1 MVTSISSTTRSIS
14 FAALFTLLVCAAM
27 LTVAGCGGKLTR
39 EQSIERY
46 SEDLREAV
54 SSSVSD
60 ERRRDQML
68 SIVDQLKAVNLRFS
82 HETADFI
89 ENYRKLNADFDAT
102 RPAFDQL
109 FSDYSA
115 KRVKAR
121 NEVLDLH
128 FQLTSLATAAEWN
141 SIGRAEIKLYKKVNE
156 TRPVGEG
163 A

>member
-1 MVTSISSTTRSIS
+1 MPSTTCSIG
-14 FAALFTLLVCAAM
+14 FAALFLLGCAVTLALP
-27 LTVAGCGGKLTR
+27 GCSGKPTR
-39 EQSIERY
+39 EQSIQQY
-46 SEDLREAV
+46 SQDLRDAV
-54 SSSVSD
+54 SNSVPD
-60 ERRRDQML
+60 ERRREQML
-68 SIVDQLKAVNLRFS
+68 LIVDQLRAVNLRFS
-82 HETADFI
+82 QETAEFI

>member
-1 MVTSISSTTRSIS
+1 MPSTTRSIT
-14 FAALFTLLVCAAM
+14 ALLALLVCAVT
-27 LTVAGCGGKLTR
+27 LCVAGCGGKPTR

-46 SEDLREAV
+46 SQDLREAV

-60 ERRRDQML
+60 ERRREQML
-68 SIVDQLKAVNLRFS
+68 AVVDQLKAVNLRFS
-82 HETADFI
+82 QETAEFI

-102 RPAFDQL
+102 RSAFDQL
-109 FSDYSA
+109 FSDYNA

-128 FQLTSLATAAEWN
+128 FQLTSLATTAEWN
-141 SIGRAEIKLYKKVNE
+141 TIGRAETKLYKKVNE
-156 TRPVGEG
+156 TRPASEG